1 MIGALGVGLVAK
13 GMHWYSDL
21 PLGLALGYI
30 FGKTAA
36 NPEGSEISEISND
49 GGVKVSVT
57 PSFDAQGGSGVR
69 FAVNF

>member
-21 PLGLALGYI
+21 PLGLALGYV
-30 FGKTAA
+30 FGKTVTH
-36 NPEGSEISEISND
+36 PDTSEISEISND

-57 PSFDAQGGSGVR
+57 PSFDLQGGSGVR
-69 FAVNF
+69 LAVNF